1 MIPRGRPVR
10 SPLQRTAS
18 RGPTRCF
25 GFQLLG
31 LTTIGFWLAGC
42 AAPGPAGLDLAA
54 RRAQAE
60 ADFARAVL
68 LKPATDSPL
77 DEALTYAPILVEAVA
92 TPPVDAPVDSDL
104 PQRAVYAGEM
114 TAELRAAPYRQ
125 WVYWWWYPADAG
137 SAAEARAW
145 CWLRI
150 TLDSRDLPVIWET
163 LSSRDRFI
171 SVYVAQSLEDA
182 ARRQFA
188 APEPGCRFVVERAG
202 AAQTRIGL
210 VRVLSEG
217 PVPMGPMVYLD
228 ANHQVTSVICRCM
241 PSQVRDVAATGW
253 FTLEPAETA
262 PGQRAAP
269 DVETLF
275 LPGKFFK
282 TCPHARKLA
291 DPRFLDQA
299 LRLPDGF

>member
-1 MIPRGRPVR
+1 LR
-10 SPLQRTAS
+10 RTAR
-18 RGPTRCF
+18 RGPARRF
-25 GFQLLG
+25 GINLLAIASIG
-31 LTTIGFWLAGC
+31 LWLAGC
-42 AAPGPAGLDLAA
+42 AARGPAGLDLAA

-60 ADFARAVL
+60 AAFARAVL

-77 DEALTYAPILVEAVA
+77 DEALIYAPILVEAVDA
-92 TPPVDAPVDSDL
+92 PAADAPVDSDHH
-104 PQRAVYAGEM
+104 QRAVYAGEM
-114 TAELRAAPYRQ
+114 TAELGAAPYRQ
-125 WVYWWWYPADAG
+125 WVYWWWYPPDAG
-137 SAAEARAW
+137 SAAEARTW

-188 APEPGCRFVVERAG
+188 APEPGCRFAVERG
-202 AAQTRIGL
+202 GVAQTRIGL
-210 VRVLSEG
+210 IRVLSEG

-253 FTLEPAETA
+253 FTLEPAEVA

-269 DVETLF
+269 DVQTLF
-275 LPGKFFK
+275 LPGKLFK
-282 TCPHARKLA
+282 TCPETRKLA